1 MKEYSDLLEIL
12 KNEGVFTDREIGLIE
27 NMVLYASNSPHGLP
41 GHNIMLIAAKLVH
54 VLNNMK
60 EKSLTLQKEATRKV
74 MADYISAYLEVHG
87 EESAAVFTTLIN
99 DYSTDVSNLY
109 ASKLETGLFK

>member
-12 KNEGVFTDREIGLIE
+12 KNEGVFIDREVGLIE

-41 GHNIMLIAAKLVH
+41 GHNTMLISSKLVH
-54 VLNNMK
+54 VLNNTK
-60 EKSLTLQKEATRKV
+60 ENSLALQKEATRKV
-74 MADYISAYLEVHG
+74 MADYISSYLEVHG
-87 EESAAVFTTLIN
+87 EKSFTTLIN